1 MKNIEFHII
10 NGKNGKML
18 QVNTETGTVE
28 AGNSSG
34 EDNQKWVYIQ
44 TSEGE
49 VTLENVGTTTTYNWI
64 YDTKQ
69 KTLMNEEGHF
79 AYSSKKGFVWERNVR
94 YLKDSPTTPW
104 KRNQWEMKLA

>member
-1 MKNIEFHII
+1 
-10 NGKNGKML
+10 ML

-28 AGNSSG
+28 AGSFSG

-44 TSEGE
+44 TSEGD

-69 KTLMNEEGHF
+69 KTLMNVMDILPIIQRKVYFG
-79 AYSSKKGFVWERNVR
+79 S
-94 YLKDSPTTPW
+94 L
-104 KRNQWEMKLA
+104 M

>member
-1 MKNIEFHII
+1 
-10 NGKNGKML
+10 ML

-28 AGNSSG
+28 AGSLSG

-44 TSEGE
+44 TSEGD

-69 KTLMNEEGHF
+69 KTLMNEDGHF
-79 AYSSKKGFVWERNVR
+79 AYSSKRGLVWEPNVR

-104 KRNQWEMKLA
+104 QRNQWEMKLAQYYIILEANKWV